1 MSLVPVFS
9 PSRILS
15 SANSADLL
23 NWVRD
28 RVEGNQS
35 RVMIDLKN
43 VLFMDSAGLG
53 ALVAAYKIAQQAN
66 GELMLCSLNGQ
77 ARMLLEMTG
86 LESVFRI
93 YESIEDYQQ
102 KVNYSRST

>member
-28 RVEGNQS
+28 RVDSNQA
-35 RVMIDLKN
+35 RLLIDLRN

-53 ALVAAYKIAQQAN
+53 ALIAAYKIAEQAN

-86 LESVFRI
+86 LESVFQI
-93 YESIEDYQQ
+93 YESVEDFQQ
-102 KVNYSRST
+102 KINYSRST

>member
-1 MSLVPVFS
+1 MPPVPIFS

-15 SANSADLL
+15 STNSVDLL

-28 RVEGNQS
+28 RIQADQACLLV
-35 RVMIDLKN
+35 DLHN

-53 ALVAAYKIAQQAN
+53 ALVAAYKLAN
-66 GELMLCSLNGQ
+66 NAGGELMLCSLNGQ

-86 LESVFRI
+86 METVFKIYDSV
-93 YESIEDYQQ
+93 EDFQE
-102 KVNYSRST
+102 KTAYSRNT

>member
-15 SANSADLL
+15 SSNSADLL
-23 NWVRD
+23 NWVRE
-28 RVEGNQS
+28 RVEANQAS
-35 RVMIDLKN
+35 LLIDLKN

-53 ALVAAYKIAQQAN
+53 ALVAAYKIAQQSN

-93 YESIEDYQQ
+93 YESVEDCQQ
-102 KVNYSRST
+102 KMNYSRST